1 MRPGQRARGV
11 TLIELLIGLTILG
24 ILLMLGMPS
33 YTTWIQST
41 KIRAAAESLQ
51 AGLQVA
57 RAEAARRNTQVELV
71 LTDTAWTPGDPGA
84 IVASTTGR
92 SWVIRVFQP
101 NPADYAAA
109 DFIEGKSG
117 AEGGSAGVTVEAD
130 QSTLRFSGTGRPTP
144 PLAAT
149 VTIRVRHPHAGS
161 RPLDVTVSRGG
172 IVRMCDPQL
181 AAPNPQA
188 C

>member
-1 MRPGQRARGV
+1 MRPGKRARGV
-11 TLIELLIGLTILG
+11 TLIEMLIGLTVLG

-51 AGLQVA
+51 AGLQLA

-71 LTDTAWTPGDPGA
+71 LTDTAWAANDPGA
-84 IVASTTGR
+84 VVPSTTGR
-92 SWVIRVFQP
+92 NWVVRVFQA
-101 NPADYAAA
+101 NPADYTGA
-109 DFIEGKSG
+109 DFIQGKNG
-117 AEGGSAGVTVEAD
+117 AEGGSAGVTIAAD
-130 QSTLRFSGTGRPTP
+130 QSSLRFSGTGRPTP
-144 PLAAT
+144 ALPAT
-149 VTIRVRHPHAGS
+149 VIIQVRHPHAGS

-172 IVRMCDPQL
+172 VVRMCDPQL
-181 AAPNPQA
+181 SAPNPQA

>member
-1 MRPGQRARGV
+1 MRLGRSARGV
-11 TLIELLIGLTILG
+11 TLLELMIGLTILG

-33 YTTWIQST
+33 YTTWIQNT

-51 AGLQVA
+51 AGLQLA

-71 LTDTAWTPGDPGA
+71 LIDTAWAPNDPGA
-84 IVASTTGR
+84 IVPSTTGR
-92 SWVIRVFQP
+92 NWVVRVFQP
-101 NPADYAAA
+101 NPADYTAA
-109 DFIEGKSG
+109 DFIEGKNG
-117 AEGGSAGVTVEAD
+117 AEGGSAGVTVDAD
-130 QSTLRFSGTGRPTP
+130 QSSLRFSGTGRPTP

-149 VTIRVRHPHAGS
+149 AAIRVRHPHEGS
-161 RPLDVTVSRGG
+161 RALDVTVSRGG
-172 IVRMCDPQL
+172 VVRMCDPLL